1 MPGRVALH
9 GGNEYAAGDELAMDA
24 LLEAAVEAAG
34 GAPRGAV
41 SDATR
46 PSSGL
51 PEVRIVILPVAAA
64 RQQPELA
71 GAHGVHAFEEAARR
85 RGVSIRVEAALVL
98 DAAAAGSGR
107 WSALLSRADL
117 VHLPGGDPGVV
128 PAILAGTAAW
138 RAILSMHERGGVVAG
153 ASAGAMA
160 LCERLWTPHGPAAGL
175 GLVSGMAVMPHY
187 QADRLAAWD
196 ALLSTPGASPTRW
209 FGIDEQTLVIGP
221 RGNGTWRTAG
231 MGTARLAARRGG
243 PEPVILAAARHGDDL
258 RID

>member
-24 LLEAAVEAAG
+24 LLESAVEAAG
-34 GAPRGAV
+34 GASRGAAP
-41 SDATR
+41 DATGR
-46 PSSGL
+46 RSGL

-98 DAAAAGSGR
+98 DAASAGSGR
-107 WSALLSRADL
+107 WSALMSRADL

-128 PAILAGTAAW
+128 PAVLAGTAAW

-160 LCERLWTPHGPAAGL
+160 LCERLWTPDGPAAGL
-175 GLVSGMAVMPHY
+175 GLVSGIAVMPHY

-196 ALLSTPGASPTRW
+196 ARLSTPGGSPTRW
-209 FGIDEQTLVIGP
+209 LGLDEQTLVIGQP
-221 RGNGTWRTAG
+221 GKGPWRTAG
-231 MGTARLAARRGG
+231 RGAARVVARSGD
-243 PEPVILAAARHGDDL
+243 PDAVIFAAARHGDDL
-258 RID
+258 RMD

>member
-34 GAPRGAV
+34 GAPRGAAP
-41 SDATR
+41 DATGR
-46 PSSGL
+46 SSGV
-51 PEVRIVILPVAAA
+51 PDVRIVILPVAAA

-71 GAHGVHAFEEAARR
+71 GARGVHAFEEAARR
-85 RGVSIRVEAALVL
+85 GGVSIHVEVALVL
-98 DAAAAGSGR
+98 DAASAGSGR

-128 PAILAGTAAW
+128 PAVLAGTAAW

-160 LCERLWTPHGPAAGL
+160 LCERLWTPDGPAAGL
-175 GLVSGMAVMPHY
+175 GLVSGITVMPHY
-187 QADRLAAWD
+187 QEERLAAWD
-196 ALLSTPGASPTRW
+196 ARLSTPGGSPTRW
-209 FGIDEQTLVIGP
+209 LGLDEQTLVIGRP
-221 RGNGTWRTAG
+221 GKWPWRTAG
-231 MGTARLAARRGG
+231 MGTARVVMRSRDPG
-243 PEPVILAAARHGDDL
+243 PLILAAARHGGDL